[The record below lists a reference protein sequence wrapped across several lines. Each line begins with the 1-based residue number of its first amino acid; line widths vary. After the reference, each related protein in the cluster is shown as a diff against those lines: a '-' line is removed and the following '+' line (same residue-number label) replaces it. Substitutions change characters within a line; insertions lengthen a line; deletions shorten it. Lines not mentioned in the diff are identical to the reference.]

1 MTVPGT
7 TEFFVRFA
15 AAGVS
20 QLADARTCPKNDLDR
35 LAHAGSVHA
44 GMPVLETGSSLP
56 VPIFLT
62 SKQSDSRA
70 LQCSICS
77 DLNPG
82 TAPHLA
88 YSQSMDGIRPDLMR
102 TLPVV
107 MCPGC
112 NRAMISGEPRK
123 IMFSNDLVDVSY
135 VCEQCGTNIRS
146 HGKA

>member
-1 MTVPGT
+1 MPTST
-7 TEFFVRFA
+7 
-15 AAGVS
+15 
-20 QLADARTCPKNDLDR
+20 
-35 LAHAGSVHA
+35 AGSRWQRPCRRASVRNGLIFA
-44 GMPVLETGSSLP
+44 GTDLLDLQAVRLIE
-56 VPIFLT
+56 
-62 SKQSDSRA
+62 Q

-77 DLNPG
+77 DFNPG

-112 NRAMISGEPRK
+112 NRAMIPGEPRK

-135 VCEQCGTNIRS
+135 VCEQCGTTSVRIVKLDS
-146 HGKA
+146 GKASNTPPKSVD